1 LHPGVLGRRP
11 TSTDAAYASAARRP
25 ARLKGRGVPGVAVA
39 EGRAAPGRWRR
50 AARSRLFLG
59 ACAALGALVLA
70 GLLAPWIAPYP
81 PTAVDA
87 TRMFRGPSAGH
98 LFGTDRFGR
107 DVLTRILFGVRVSLG
122 IAGAAIG
129 MAVVAGSVLGLVAG
143 VGRGMDQLLGRVM
156 DVFFAF
162 PPILL
167 AIGIA
172 AVLGAGPG
180 TAVVAIA
187 VVYAPLF
194 FRVVRGSVLAE
205 SAEVYVEAAEALGV
219 GRLPILF
226 RHILPNVVSPIVV
239 QTAVCLSYGILIE
252 SALSYLG
259 VGVQPPTP
267 SWGTILNE
275 GKEFLALA
283 PWVSLFPGGFIML
296 SVLAFNI
303 IGDGLRDALDP
314 RSGLA

>member
-1 LHPGVLGRRP
+1 VAERG
-11 TSTDAAYASAARRP
+11 AARWLARRP
-25 ARLKGRGVPGVAVA
+25 LL
-39 EGRAAPGRWRR
+39 AAAG
-50 AARSRLFLG
+50 L
-59 ACAALGALVLA
+59 ALAGLVLA
-70 GLLAPWIAPYP
+70 GALAPVVAPYS

-87 TRMFRGPSAGH
+87 RHVFSRPGDAH

-107 DVLTRILFGVRVSLG
+107 DLLSRVIFGIRVSLG
-122 IAGAAIG
+122 IAGAAIAIALLAGGTLG
-129 MAVVAGSVLGLVAG
+129 MLAGLGRIA
-143 VGRGMDQLLGRVM
+143 DQALGRVM

-205 SAEVYVEAAEALGV
+205 SAQTYVEAAEALGV
-219 GRLPILF
+219 GRLGILF
-226 RHILPNVVSPIVV
+226 RHILPNVISPIVI

-267 SWGTILNE
+267 SWGAILNE
-275 GKEFLALA
+275 GKEFLMLA
-283 PWVSLFPGGFIML
+283 PWVSLFPGAAIML
-296 SVLAFNI
+296 AVLSLNVL
-303 IGDGLRDALDP
+303 GDGLRDALDP
-314 RSGLA
+314 RAEMR

>member
-1 LHPGVLGRRP
+1 
-11 TSTDAAYASAARRP
+11 
-25 ARLKGRGVPGVAVA
+25 VA
-39 EGRAAPGRWRR
+39 EGSPVRARWRR
-50 AARSRLFLG
+50 SGRSPLFVA
-59 ACAALGALVLA
+59 ACAVLVALIAA
-70 GLLAPWIAPYP
+70 GLLADVIAPYS
-81 PTAVDA
+81 PTGVDA
-87 TRMFRGPSAGH
+87 PQMFHGPTTHH

-107 DVLTRILFGVRVSLG
+107 DVLSRIIFGVRVSLG
-122 IAGAAIG
+122 IAGASILA
-129 MAVVAGSVLGLVAG
+129 AVSVGGVLGLLAG
-143 VGRGMDQLLGRVM
+143 LGSATDQLLGRVM

-187 VVYAPLF
+187 VVYAPFF
-194 FRVVRGSVLAE
+194 FRVVRGGVLLE
-205 SAEVYVEAAEALGV
+205 SAQVYVEAAEALGA
-219 GRLPILF
+219 GRGAILV
-226 RHILPNVVSPIVV
+226 RHILPNVVSPVIV
-239 QTAVCLSYGILIE
+239 QTAVCVSYAILIE

-267 SWGTILNE
+267 SWGAILNE

-296 SVLAFNI
+296 TVLSFNI

-314 RSGLA
+314 RTEMA